1 VCCHRDRLSGKLK
14 WALLALL
21 AALAAA
27 TSGSAG
33 AAEKPASPAVAGWRE
48 SAPEVAPGAAM
59 APNFGTARDGVL
71 LTWLEKLPA
80 GGHALRFSRR
90 RAGGAAATSNAAAGA
105 ATTSGAAAGAAARWT
120 PPVTIAAGTDFF
132 ANWADFPAVAEAADG
147 SLVAHWLA
155 KTGGDTYAY
164 GIHLARSTDGG
175 ATWKAIGLLHDD
187 GIPAEHGFVSFVP
200 EGQGLRA
207 FWLDGR
213 DTPGGGAMA
222 LRTAVI
228 SAAATVG
235 RSEVIDRRVCD
246 CCQTG
251 AAVGAAGPVV
261 VYRDRSDAEI
271 RDMSIVRRLDMG
283 WSAPATVHADNWK
296 IPGCPVNGP
305 SVAAA
310 GKRVAVAW
318 FTDAQPGARVQAVF
332 SEDGGRS
339 FGAPTLI
346 DGERPM
352 GRVGLQLAGPDGND
366 AVVVWLA
373 MTGDR
378 AEVRLRRLG
387 ADGNAGAPVVLAAT
401 TAARSSGVPRI
412 ALAGDELWAVWV
424 EDGDAARLRV
434 GSLPLAKLPR

>member
-1 VCCHRDRLSGKLK
+1 MCCQRDRFSGKLK

-27 TSGSAG
+27 GSGSLG
-33 AAEKPASPAVAGWRE
+33 AAPAAAQAAAAAVQGWRE
-48 SAPEVAPGAAM
+48 SVPAVAPEAVM
-59 APNFGTARDGVL
+59 APNFGAARDGLL
-71 LTWLEKLPA
+71 LTWLQKLTA
-80 GGHALRFSRR
+80 GGHALRFSRWR
-90 RAGGAAATSNAAAGA
+90 AAGA
-105 ATTSGAAAGAAARWT
+105 GNPASSTSGSTWSA
-120 PPVTIAAGTDFF
+120 PVTIASGTDFF
-132 ANWADFPAVAEAADG
+132 ANWADFPAAAEAADG

-155 KTGGDTYAY
+155 KTGSDTYAY

-175 ATWKAIGLLHDD
+175 ATWKPFGLLHDD

-213 DTPGGGAMA
+213 EMPAGGPMT
-222 LRTAVI
+222 LRTVAL
-228 SAAATVG
+228 AERVG
-235 RSEVIDRRVCD
+235 RSEVLDRRVCD

-261 VYRDRSDAEI
+261 VYRDRSEAEI

-318 FTDAQPGARVQAVF
+318 FTDAAPGARVQAVF
-332 SEDGGRS
+332 SEDGGAH
-339 FGAPTLI
+339 FGAPILI

-352 GRVGLQLAGPDGND
+352 GRVGLQLAGPD
-366 AVVVWLA
+366 AVVVWLGMA
-373 MTGDR
+373 GDS
-378 AEVRLRRLG
+378 AQVRVRRVG
-387 ADGNAGAPVVLAAT
+387 ADGKAGAPVVLAAT

-412 ALAGDELWAVWV
+412 LVAGEDLWAAWI
-424 EDGDAARLRV
+424 EDGESARLRV